1 MDIATWKHTS
11 AGPVLYVCGV
21 EVRDWLGVAHDAVC
35 ERFCKAIKYGCRCG
49 LCVQGQRQ
57 YWRDYRRAHAQSDRS
72 ADGA

>member
-35 ERFCKAIKYGCRCG
+35 ERFCKAINQAY
-49 LCVQGQRQ
+49 
-57 YWRDYRRAHAQSDRS
+57 ADRGKTFVS
-72 ADGA
+72 ETEANL